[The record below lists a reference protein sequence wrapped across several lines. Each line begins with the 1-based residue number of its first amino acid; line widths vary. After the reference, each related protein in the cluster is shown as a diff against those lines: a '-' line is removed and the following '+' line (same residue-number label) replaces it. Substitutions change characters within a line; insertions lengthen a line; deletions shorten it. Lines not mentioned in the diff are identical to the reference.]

1 MPVVSNTSPV
11 LNLAIIGQLS
21 LLQQQFGEIWLPPAV
36 ISELRIDEDLP
47 GVQAVREA
55 LAVGWMHIQAVED
68 VGLVEI
74 LRRDL
79 DGGEAEA
86 IALAIQL
93 KAERI
98 LLDEKE
104 GRRITATL
112 ELRSTGVLGVLL
124 RAKQEGHLPSV
135 RETIEQLQIQAGFRI
150 GMELLSD
157 ILRESGEL

>member
-21 LLQQQFGEIWLPPAV
+21 LLQQQFGETWLPPAV

-55 LAVGWMHIQAVED
+55 LTAGWMHIQAVED
-68 VGLVEI
+68 VGLVEV
-74 LRRDL
+74 LRR
-79 DGGEAEA
+79 
-86 IALAIQL
+86 IA
-93 KAERI
+93 
-98 LLDEKE
+98 
-104 GRRITATL
+104 ATL
-112 ELRSTGVLGVLL
+112 ELRSIGVLGVLL

-135 RETIEQLQIQAGFRI
+135 RETIHQLQIQAGFRI
-150 GMELLSD
+150 GMELLAD

>member
-11 LNLAIIGQLS
+11 LNLAIIGRLS
-21 LLQQQFGEIWLPPAV
+21 LLQQQFGEIWLPPVV

-55 LAVGWMHIQAVED
+55 LATGWMHIQAVED
-68 VGLVEI
+68 MGLVEV

-104 GRRITATL
+104 GRRIAKTL
-112 ELRSTGVLGVLL
+112 GLRSTGVLGVLL
-124 RAKQEGHLPSV
+124 RAKQEGYVPSI
-135 RETIEQLQIQAGFRI
+135 RETIQQLQIEAGFRI
-150 GMELLSD
+150 GTELLTD

>member
-11 LNLAIIGQLS
+11 LNLAIIGRLV

-36 ISELRIDEDLP
+36 LAELRLDEDLP

-55 LAVGWMHIQAVED
+55 LAAQWIHSQAVED
-68 VGLVEI
+68 VSLVEV
-74 LRRDL
+74 LRREL
-79 DGGEAEA
+79 DNGEAEA
-86 IALAIQL
+86 IALAVQL

-104 GRRITATL
+104 GRRIAKTL

-124 RAKQEGHLPSV
+124 RAKQEGRLSSV
-135 RETIEQLQIQAGFRI
+135 RETIHQLQTQAGFRI
-150 GMELLSD
+150 GTELLVD

>member
-11 LNLAIIGQLS
+11 LNLAIIGRLP
-21 LLQQQFGEIWLPPAV
+21 LLQQQFGEIWLPPVV

-47 GVQAVREA
+47 GVQTVREA
-55 LAVGWMHIQAVED
+55 LAEGWIHIQAVED
-68 VGLVEI
+68 IGLVEV

-93 KAERI
+93 KADHI

-104 GRRITATL
+104 GRRIAKTL
-112 ELRSTGVLGVLL
+112 GLRSTGILGVLL

-150 GMELLSD
+150 GMELLAG

>member
-11 LNLAIIGQLS
+11 LNLAIIGRLP
-21 LLQQQFGEIWLPPAV
+21 LLQKQFGEIWLPPVV
-36 ISELRIDEDLP
+36 ISELRIDDDLP

-55 LAVGWMHIQAVED
+55 LAEGWIHIQAVED
-68 VGLVEI
+68 IGLVEV

-93 KAERI
+93 KADRI

-104 GRRITATL
+104 GRRIAKTL
-112 ELRSTGVLGVLL
+112 GLRSTGILGVLL

-150 GMELLSD
+150 GMELLAD
-157 ILRESGEL
+157 ILRESGD